1 MARKNSY
8 IDSLTKLF
16 DASSRPIYA
25 IDSER
30 RIVYCNRALAA
41 WLDIESSRIIGR
53 VVEYHSEP
61 TADDDETRD
70 DGPLTD
76 LCPPPQAF
84 AGEACVGTLSC
95 MARGGRLVHRRAE
108 FVPLGDAAG
117 ERATRKKEQPAPAYS
132 ILAMLAVDD
141 LSAEELATGLSREPT
156 TDELHR
162 TIRRFRR

>member
-1 MARKNSY
+1 MARKNSN
-8 IDSLTKLF
+8 IDSMTKLF
-16 DASSRPIYA
+16 DGSSRPIYA
-25 IDSER
+25 IDAER

-61 TADDDETRD
+61 AAEDDETRD

-108 FVPLGDAAG
+108 FIPLGDA
-117 ERATRKKEQPAPAYS
+117 EKSSRKSEPLQSPHAV
-132 ILAMLAVDD
+132 LAMLAMSD
-141 LSAEELATGLSREPT
+141 LSPQELAKGL
-156 TDELHR
+156 
-162 TIRRFRR
+162 

>member
-1 MARKNSY
+1 MARKNSN
-8 IDSLTKLF
+8 IDSMTKLF
-16 DASSRPIYA
+16 DGSSRPIYA
-25 IDSER
+25 IDAER

-61 TADDDETRD
+61 AADDDEARD

-95 MARGGRLVHRRAE
+95 MARGGRLVHRQGE
-108 FVPLGDAAG
+108 FTPLGDATS
-117 ERATRKKEQPAPAYS
+117 EKTIHKKGQSAPGHAV
-132 ILAMLAVDD
+132 LAMLAVADM
-141 LSAEELATGLSREPT
+141 SPQEL
-156 TDELHR
+156 
-162 TIRRFRR
+162 